1 MPYYRAGAR
10 LPCGRLAARRGCL
23 SARPAEYASSMC
35 RGCVSGLHQM
45 AYAWCI
51 VTRPH
56 AVTCPS
62 ALLGLSNTSPP
73 AASIPEA
80 AVLSGRLAAVAACTK
95 RLPVARIPE
104 QIRIAFVRL
113 DVIQI
118 RCPRAA
124 DLAERMRSH
133 EIRSCGSESF
143 GFIPIAVFLD
153 FSPVILWFMD
163 SAVRARGKRRAPRPC
178 TCPHR
183 LDRHRRASPPYKK
196 SRPTWQLFTTGV

>member
-10 LPCGRLAARRGCL
+10 LPCGRLATRRGFL
-23 SARPAEYASSMC
+23 AARPAGCTSSMC
-35 RGCVSGLHQM
+35 RGCVSCLHQM
-45 AYAWCI
+45 ACAWC
-51 VTRPH
+51 TAARPH
-56 AVTCPS
+56 AVVCPS

-73 AASIPEA
+73 AASVTKS

-104 QIRIAFVRL
+104 QIRIAFVRF

-124 DLAERMRSH
+124 NPAERVRRH
-133 EIRSCGSESF
+133 EIRSCGSESA
-143 GFIPIAVFLD
+143 GFIPIAVYLD
-153 FSPVILWFMD
+153 FSPVILWLMD
-163 SAVRARGKRRAPRPC
+163 FAVCARGKRRASRPC

-183 LDRHRRASPPYKK
+183 LDCHRRASPHTKRAARLG
-196 SRPTWQLFTTGV
+196 SS